1 MLHPLRRARSAVF
14 AVVVSGLLFAGCSTA
29 GTPAGTATGAS
40 RTGEA
45 SASPSG
51 SGATGSTTTVP
62 SAKEV
67 YAAARAAALKATSAT
82 MTGTIPEAGS
92 SLTLTVS
99 GATSG
104 DPQRL
109 TLDFGAGKG
118 TATIVTVAKAYYMTG
133 DAAFWTSQADA
144 AAAKALKGKWVA
156 MDAASTQGFGDFRIG
171 AMLKEMFATPEMGVF
186 ESLSTPV
193 AQGEVTGRAAWVIG
207 EAGDAQVFV
216 ASDGSAELLKIVG
229 PKSTPG
235 DLVFTNWNKAPKIVA
250 PAKKDVVAL

>member
-1 MLHPLRRARSAVF
+1 MLRPSRRARF
-14 AVVVSGLLFAGCSTA
+14 AVLAVLAGGVLLTGCAGSESPEKPAPGGSGTGSASTA
-29 GTPAGTATGAS
+29 ASSSAT
-40 RTGEA
+40 E
-45 SASPSG
+45 
-51 SGATGSTTTVP
+51 P

-82 MTGTIPEAGS
+82 MTGTVPEAGS
-92 SLTLTVS
+92 TLTLTVS

-104 DPQRL
+104 DPQTL
-109 TLDFGAGKG
+109 TVNFGAGQG

-171 AMLKEMFATPEMGVF
+171 AMLTEMFATPEMGVF
-186 ESLSTPV
+186 ESLTSPV
-193 AQGEVTGRAAWVIG
+193 TRGEVKGRAAWVIG
-207 EAGDAQVFV
+207 EAGDAQVFI
-216 ASDGSAELLKIVG
+216 AADGSGELLKIVG

-250 PAKKDVVAL
+250 PAKKDVVSR